1 MNIIGFEHLVV
12 VSCMQACLRVHAA
25 TLVVIILRTYFTVV
39 VIVYVVH
46 SFSFVDISAYQAIVL
61 YSVC

>member
-1 MNIIGFEHLVV
+1 MNIIGFEHLIVV
-12 VSCMQACLRVHAA
+12 PCMQACLRVHAA

-46 SFSFVDISAYQAIVL
+46 LVLLISVHIKQLFV
-61 YSVC
+61 